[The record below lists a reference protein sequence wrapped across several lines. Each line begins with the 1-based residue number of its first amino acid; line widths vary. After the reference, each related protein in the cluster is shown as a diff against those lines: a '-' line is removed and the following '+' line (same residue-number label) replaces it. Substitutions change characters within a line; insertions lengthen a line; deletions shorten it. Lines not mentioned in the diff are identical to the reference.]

1 MSIDS
6 ALGAL
11 QSITTTIS
19 IADNTIKRVA
29 ADFGGG
35 GLGGD
40 SGTGWAAQLRPAS
53 WRGVPFGVLGGGI
66 KFGRRTAV
74 HEYPYRDTVWVE
86 DLGRAVRRITMTGF
100 LVGDDVI
107 AQRDRMIAAAETAG
121 SGELIHPTL
130 GQLTASAV
138 ECVAEEKWEQGRVFQ
153 LSFTFIESGKRV
165 FPSVQVSTGSAVLK
179 ACAQADA
186 ASKGDFLASTSAALK
201 QGAAVVAKVA
211 STAATWGRQAQRL
224 ANDATNLY
232 NMVGTLK
239 GGFGRYAKG
248 NGIAGIAVAA
258 GAVSTAANSIPKL
271 IALGSAARTAVSSA
285 VEKLTSTASGLGS

>member
-1 MSIDS
+1 M
-6 ALGAL
+6 
-11 QSITTTIS
+11 
-19 IADNTIKRVA
+19 
-29 ADFGGG
+29 
-35 GLGGD
+35 
-40 SGTGWAAQLRPAS
+40 
-53 WRGVPFGVLGGGI
+53 GVLGGGI

-107 AQRDRMIAAAETAG
+107 AQRDRDLAAAETAG
-121 SGELIHPTL
+121 SGDLIHPTL

-138 ECVAEEKWEQGRVFQ
+138 ECVAEKKWEQGRVFQ

-186 ASKGDFLASTSAALK
+186 AAKGDFLASAGAALK

-211 STAATWGRQAQRL
+211 STAAIWERQAQRL

-239 GGFGRYAKG
+239 GALVAMPREC
-248 NGIAGIAVAA
+248 IAGIAVAA
-258 GAVSTAANSIPKL
+258 GAVSSYLPIPFP
-271 IALGSAARTAVSSA
+271 S
-285 VEKLTSTASGLGS
+285 